1 MYNGFFLSKR
11 YMFSFTSVLFALFFE
26 IMTDESELCSLQTM
40 VKVYT
45 KAIANY
51 KDQAVKSHDIE
62 KVTP

>member
-1 MYNGFFLSKR
+1 MGVLSKK
-11 YMFSFTSVLFALFFE
+11 YKFSFTSVLFAFFFE

-45 KAIANY
+45 KAIGNY

>member
-1 MYNGFFLSKR
+1 
-11 YMFSFTSVLFALFFE
+11 MFSFTSVLFALFFE

-45 KAIANY
+45 KAIGNY